1 MNTLLTTSLVWL
13 GSSVPAHPGHD
24 HGSLTSG
31 LIHLSLGLTIPAA
44 VGIAVLVFYSR
55 QQSHSNNQEN

>member
-1 MNTLLTTSLVWL
+1 MNSLLSSGLVWL
-13 GSSVPAHPGHD
+13 GSSVQVHPGYD

-31 LIHLSLGLTIPAA
+31 LIHLSMGITIPAA

-55 QQSHSNNQEN
+55 QQSHSKNHEN